1 VGEKLKF
8 RFGTDGVRGIIDKDF
23 NERLVAVLAES
34 TTRYWS
40 RRYGLKHLLVGYDV
54 RTRSRTYA
62 TIVANVAL
70 NHGIDTVI
78 TGKPTPTPVVA
89 WFGFRFGFDLIIQ
102 ITASHNPPIYNGFK
116 VISRIG
122 APAQEED
129 TNQIEKTYQE
139 EAEDINKSVS
149 KIEIKDVPTIDPSG
163 DYVSHV
169 INDTLRFFKP
179 RTKLR
184 VLVDPLFGT
193 SIGYTGR
200 ILRELGMDV
209 VETHNYYDDRFGGR
223 NPNPEPDNIPDTIQQ
238 VTSGAYDAAVAHD
251 CDADRIGA
259 VDPRHGYL
267 SPNNIITIVINEL
280 ARRGIIRRGIIR
292 STSTT
297 NIVDA
302 IASKYGLRIYEVP
315 VGFKHAVK
323 YLVSGEAD
331 VAGEESSGLAYS
343 WHVPDKDGIYTASL
357 LIAAASEYGSLSGL
371 FDEIIREYG
380 VSYFRRV
387 DLPVVNG
394 KEVVDRNKDLII
406 ERLRGVGRVVGDVR
420 IDGVKALF
428 DDGSWVLIRGS
439 GTEPLVR
446 IYAEAH
452 SAGRL
457 NEIISAAVSIIQS
470 LK

>member
-1 VGEKLKF
+1 VIK
-8 RFGTDGVRGIIDKDF
+8 RGI
-23 NERLVAVLAES
+23 
-34 TTRYWS
+34 T
-40 RRYGLKHLLVGYDV
+40 
-54 RTRSRTYA
+54 
-62 TIVANVAL
+62 
-70 NHGIDTVI
+70 
-78 TGKPTPTPVVA
+78 
-89 WFGFRFGFDLIIQ
+89 
-102 ITASHNPPIYNGFK
+102 
-116 VISRIG
+116 
-122 APAQEED
+122 
-129 TNQIEKTYQE
+129 
-139 EAEDINKSVS
+139 
-149 KIEIKDVPTIDPSG
+149 
-163 DYVSHV
+163 
-169 INDTLRFFKP
+169 
-179 RTKLR
+179 
-184 VLVDPLFGT
+184 
-193 SIGYTGR
+193 
-200 ILRELGMDV
+200 
-209 VETHNYYDDRFGGR
+209 
-223 NPNPEPDNIPDTIQQ
+223 
-238 VTSGAYDAAVAHD
+238 
-251 CDADRIGA
+251 
-259 VDPRHGYL
+259 
-267 SPNNIITIVINEL
+267 
-280 ARRGIIRRGIIR
+280 R

-331 VAGEESSGLAYS
+331 VASEESSGLAYS

-406 ERLRGVGRVVGDVR
+406 ERLRGVERVVGGVR

-457 NEIISAAVSIIQS
+457 NEIISAVVSIIQS